1 MNLHKLILSA
11 SCLLLI
17 NSLYAQEQ
25 ASNVSIHFAFDKY
38 DINSNDLASL
48 RSFKETHPN
57 IESVVIDGYADPVG
71 TDEYNY
77 ALSLRR
83 CNAVKQA
90 LGYDE
95 NKTEVIFKVTAH
107 GEKGLRYQT
116 DPENRVAIVAVN
128 QEKRAVVREEVKP
141 QPPAAVVQQPVQT
154 VQQAPEAVAEVKEQ
168 PIPEKE
174 IVATTVPSIP
184 KEFGDDESGLIKQL
198 QSGKVGESV
207 VLSDIRFEQASHV
220 LLKSSKPA
228 LKAML
233 DALKALPALQMEIQ
247 GHMCCD
253 DPLTVDGFDV
263 DTKEFSLSYNRAKT
277 VYDFMVQNGI
287 EPSRLTYKSFGAR
300 KRLVNPEV
308 TDEDRSKNR
317 RVEFLITKK

>member
-11 SCLLLI
+11 ACLLLI
-17 NSLYAQEQ
+17 HGLNAQEQ

-38 DINSNDLASL
+38 DINATDLAAL
-48 RSFKETHPN
+48 KSFKQTHPN
-57 IESVVIDGYADPVG
+57 IESVIIDGYADPVG

-83 CNAVKQA
+83 CNAVKQV
-90 LGYDE
+90 LDYDE
-95 NKTEVIFKVTAH
+95 NKTEVVFKVTAH
-107 GEKGLRYQT
+107 GEKGLLYQT

-128 QEKRAVVREEVKP
+128 QAKKP
-141 QPPAAVVQQPVQT
+141 VVQQEVKAQEPVAVTPQPVQV
-154 VQQAPEAVAEVKEQ
+154 VQEAPKIVAEVKEQ
-168 PIPEKE
+168 PVPEKDT
-174 IVATTVPSIP
+174 VAAVSSVP
-184 KEFGDDESGLIKQL
+184 KEFGDDETGLIKQL
-198 QSGKVGESV
+198 QNSKVGESV

-228 LKAML
+228 LNAML
-233 DALKALPALQMEIQ
+233 DALKTLPALQMEIQ

-253 DPLTVDGFDV
+253 DPLTVDGFDI

-287 EPSRLTYKSFGAR
+287 DASRLTYKSFGAR

>member
-1 MNLHKLILSA
+1 MNLHKFILGAACS
-11 SCLLLI
+11 LLI
-17 NSLYAQEQ
+17 NSLSAQQQ
-25 ASNVSIHFAFDKY
+25 ASNVSVHFAFDKY
-38 DINSNDLASL
+38 DINANDLSAL
-48 RSFKETHPN
+48 KNFKETHPD
-57 IESVVIDGYADPVG
+57 IESVIIDGYADPVG

-83 CNAVKQA
+83 CNAVKEV

-107 GEKGLRYQT
+107 GEKDLRYQT
-116 DPENRVAIVAVN
+116 NPENRVAIVAVN
-128 QEKRAVVREEVKP
+128 QKK
-141 QPPAAVVQQPVQT
+141 AAVVQEQVKPQEPVAAVPTPVQKVPDT
-154 VQQAPEAVAEVKEQ
+154 VVEVKEQ
-168 PIPEKE
+168 PAPEKDT
-174 IVATTVPSIP
+174 VAVTVSSIP
-184 KEFGDDESGLIKQL
+184 KEFGDDASGLINQL
-198 QSGKVGESV
+198 KNSKVGESV

-228 LKAML
+228 LNSML
-233 DALKALPALQMEIQ
+233 NALKALPTLQMEIQ

-253 DPLTVDGFDV
+253 DPLTVDGFDT
-263 DTKEFSLSYNRAKT
+263 DTKEFSLSFNRAKT

-287 EPSRLTYKSFGAR
+287 DASRLTYKSFGAR

-308 TDEDRSKNR
+308 TDEDRSRNR